1 MKYDIL
7 FVNGKIFTAD
17 SARSY
22 AASMAVKDGKIAWI
36 GDGVPEGDAV
46 RTVDLCAKRVLPGFV
61 DSHMHA
67 IMLANCC
74 KQISALPPAIYSI
87 QQLTEEIARVRK
99 NQGPEQWIEG
109 WGYDEGKLKEGRT
122 PTCLDLDAGCSDAP
136 VKILRTCGHVCVVNS
151 RVLELAGITAETPDP
166 QGGRIGRFE
175 GGRPN
180 GVLYENARNLVNGLQ
195 PEPTVD
201 QLGDNLK
208 DLGEIL
214 VSQGVTTC
222 ADMGEFIDY
231 DYKEVYANAIEK
243 GFPLR
248 VAGYYMWDSVKDK
261 PGFTITKE
269 DQDPCRQFRAAGIKL
284 IGDGSVSGRTAW
296 CDQPY
301 LPVDGQNEETFGMPV
316 CTEEDMDAAIQFAK
330 EHKCQVSVHCMGA
343 QAIDRAVEH
352 TWRESPWME
361 NPAVPS
367 VRMEHVAM
375 PTAEAIRRT
384 AQSGIAWV
392 TQPVFLYAE
401 IESYLKNLGAW
412 RTAASY
418 PIADFLKEGVR
429 LAFST
434 DAPATA
440 WATPSD
446 PFTNLKGAVTRK
458 AWDGTDCGQAHRVDI
473 ETAIRLYTAES
484 APMLGFTDTGM
495 LKEGY
500 AADFIVLD
508 RDILEIPAEE
518 IDQVKVEET
527 WIGGK
532 KVYRKK

>member
-1 MKYDIL
+1 
-7 FVNGKIFTAD
+7 
-17 SARSY
+17 
-22 AASMAVKDGKIAWI
+22 
-36 GDGVPEGDAV
+36 
-46 RTVDLCAKRVLPGFV
+46 
-61 DSHMHA
+61 
-67 IMLANCC
+67 
-74 KQISALPPAIYSI
+74 
-87 QQLTEEIARVRK
+87 
-99 NQGPEQWIEG
+99 
-109 WGYDEGKLKEGRT
+109 
-122 PTCLDLDAGCSDAP
+122 
-136 VKILRTCGHVCVVNS
+136 
-151 RVLELAGITAETPDP
+151 
-166 QGGRIGRFE
+166 
-175 GGRPN
+175 
-180 GVLYENARNLVNGLQ
+180 
-195 PEPTVD
+195 
-201 QLGDNLK
+201 
-208 DLGEIL
+208 
-214 VSQGVTTC
+214 
-222 ADMGEFIDY
+222 
-231 DYKEVYANAIEK
+231 
-243 GFPLR
+243 
-248 VAGYYMWDSVKDK
+248 
-261 PGFTITKE
+261 
-269 DQDPCRQFRAAGIKL
+269 
-284 IGDGSVSGRTAW
+284 
-296 CDQPY
+296 
-301 LPVDGQNEETFGMPV
+301 
-316 CTEEDMDAAIQFAK
+316 MDAAIQFAK

-361 NPAVPS
+361 YPAVPS

-375 PTAEAIRRT
+375 PTTEAIRRT

-401 IESYLKNLGAW
+401 IESYLKNLGAQ